1 MGYRIQPDTMG
12 GQRFEALKSN
22 AERGARAE
30 FDGPL
35 GTVGTALSFHTSQ
48 CAVVERL
55 LGRALG
61 VTMSVLQT
69 SQGRPW
75 CEGQLVS
82 DGQVTLFEFSLSVA
96 AEIWGCW
103 HQDALVVLFPLDGW
117 HGAYYDSRALEDNES
132 LLITP
137 AVECWR
143 LQPAGVRVA
152 GMSIAW
158 PLMREFP
165 GSSASQETARDANCH
180 RGVRLPPDVCVDL
193 RSILGESLSTVV
205 SEAFAG
211 RGSQPWQALRE
222 RCVGSAS
229 AILRLDQP
237 HVGVGRPAASYKQMV
252 RKVRDMVQ
260 DGTRVAPSV
269 EELCGVLHV
278 SPRTLQ
284 YAFQKSLGVSA
295 AAYVRSLRLDR
306 VRRTLLEADPANLR
320 VGDVAVRW
328 GFWHASQF
336 SRLYARQFGE
346 LPSETLAVR
355 RLAGSTSSADPA

>member
-1 MGYRIQPDTMG
+1 MG
-12 GQRFEALKSN
+12 GKRFDAVSRH

-30 FDGPL
+30 FDGPS
-35 GTVGTALSFHTSQ
+35 GTAGTALSFCTSQ
-48 CAVVERL
+48 CAVVERV
-55 LGRALG
+55 LGRSLG

-69 SQGRPW
+69 APGRPW
-75 CEGQLVS
+75 CDGQLIS
-82 DGQVTLFEFSLSVA
+82 DGQVTVFEFSLSVA

-103 HQDALVVLFPLDGW
+103 QADAFIVLFPLDGW
-117 HGAYYDSRALEDNES
+117 HGAYYDSRALEDDES
-132 LLITP
+132 LLIAP

-152 GMSIAW
+152 GMAIAW
-158 PLMREFP
+158 DVLERVP
-165 GSSASQETARDANCH
+165 GLLRVPSGASDINCH
-180 RGVRLPPDVCVDL
+180 RGVRLPPDLCAEL
-193 RSILGESLSTVV
+193 RAILGDGLSAAV

-211 RGSQPWQALRE
+211 RGSVPWQALRD
-222 RCVGSAS
+222 RCVDCAGAT
-229 AILRLDQP
+229 LRLDQP
-237 HVGVGRPAASYKQMV
+237 HAGVGRPVASYKQMV

-260 DGTRVAPSV
+260 DGSRVAPSV

-295 AAYVRSLRLDR
+295 AAYVRSLRLDQ
-306 VRRTLLEADPANLR
+306 VRRTLLEAAPGSLR

-346 LPSETLAVR
+346 LPSETLAASR
-355 RLAGSTSSADPA
+355 RADGAGFGDSL